1 MIDLHSHLLPGVDDG
16 SRSVEQS
23 VEVLRAFE
31 AAGIT
36 DVALTPHF
44 TASHLSEGVPASH
57 DSAFRALVR
66 AAPKLPRLHR
76 GAEVMLDRPLPAL
89 TDPYRF
95 TLGGGRWILVEF
107 PRLVTGDAATNA
119 LRSVVDG
126 GLLPLLAHPERYAP
140 CTPALAE
147 RWVNVGAAL
156 QVDATTALA
165 PTRRGERARQLLQYG
180 LATVVAA
187 DNHGDERSV
196 ATFRNALDEQGEGA
210 AAELLTVINPG
221 ALLSNRS
228 PEQVPPLMLKLS
240 LKDRF
245 RRLWAGSE

>member
-1 MIDLHSHLLPGVDDG
+1 MIDLHSHLLPEVDDG

-23 VEVLRAFE
+23 VEVLHAFA

-44 TASHLSEGVPASH
+44 MASHLAAGVPPQH
-57 DSAFRALVR
+57 DAAYRALVR
-66 AAPKLPRLHR
+66 LAPKLPRLHR
-76 GAEVMLDRPLPAL
+76 GAEVMLDRPLPVLA
-89 TDPYRF
+89 DPSLF

-107 PRLVTGDAATNA
+107 PRLVTSEAATSA
-119 LRSVVDG
+119 LRSVVSA
-126 GLLPLLAHPERYAP
+126 GLWPLLAHPERYAP
-140 CTPALAE
+140 CTPAVAE
-147 RWVNVGAAL
+147 RWVEVGAAL

-180 LATVVAA
+180 LAALVAA

-196 ATFRNALDEQGEGA
+196 ATFCNALMEQHEGA
-210 AAELLTVINPG
+210 AAELLTAINPG
-221 ALLSNRS
+221 AVLAGRAL
-228 PEQVPPLMLKLS
+228 QLVPPITLKLS
-240 LKDRF
+240 LRDRF